1 MTIPSIT
8 LNSGVEMPRLGLG
21 TWQIPDHDAAGVVQ
35 TAAELG
41 YRMIDTAAFYG
52 NERGI
57 GEGLRKTEVPREQ
70 FFVISKVNGRDQGY
84 DAALRACEA
93 SLNRL
98 GVDHLD
104 MYLIHWPMPMRD
116 LYVDTWRAF
125 VRLRDEGRVRAIGV
139 SNFTPGH
146 LDRLVAE
153 TGVVPAVNQ
162 VQLNPRIARV
172 DWRAYAERHGIAL
185 QSWSPLG
192 QGGPLLAEQAI
203 TAAAKRH
210 GRTPAQIVLRWHLDL
225 GLVPI
230 PKSAD
235 PRRLA
240 ANTEVFDFALS
251 TVEHQEIAALDGT
264 EIPMD
269 PETFEQD

>member
-1 MTIPSIT
+1 MTIPSVT
-8 LNSGVEMPRLGLG
+8 LNSGVEMPHLGLG
-21 TWQIPDHDAAGVVQ
+21 TWQVRDDDAADLVQ
-35 TAAELG
+35 TAARLG

-57 GEGLRKTEVPREQ
+57 GEGLRKAEIPREQ
-70 FFVISKVNGRDQGY
+70 FFLVSKVNGRDQGY
-84 DAALRACEA
+84 DATLRACEA
-93 SLNRL
+93 SLDRL
-98 GVDHLD
+98 GVDRLD

-139 SNFTPGH
+139 SNFTPEH
-146 LDRLVAE
+146 LDRVIGE

-162 VQLNPRIARV
+162 IQLNPRIPRA
-172 DWRAYAERHGIAL
+172 DWRAYAAQQGIAV

-203 TAAAKRH
+203 AAAARRH

-230 PKSAD
+230 PKSANPD
-235 PRRLA
+235 RLA
-240 ANTEVFDFALS
+240 ANLEVFDFALS
-251 TVEHQEIAALDGT
+251 TVEHEEIAELDGT
-264 EIPMD
+264 EVPMD